1 MNRIP
6 AWLSYSLLR
15 LLLFF
20 APFALMLALGTW
32 WWLAAILAAAL
43 SFALSLVLLRKPR
56 EQAAIALYQAAERR
70 STKPAADELVEDAHA
85 EALEREQN
93 S

>member
-20 APFALMLALGTW
+20 APLALMLALGTW

-56 EQAAIALYQAAERR
+56 EQAALALFEAAERR
-70 STKPAADELVEDAHA
+70 KSHVKLDELIEDAHA
-85 EALEREQN
+85 ETLEREQN